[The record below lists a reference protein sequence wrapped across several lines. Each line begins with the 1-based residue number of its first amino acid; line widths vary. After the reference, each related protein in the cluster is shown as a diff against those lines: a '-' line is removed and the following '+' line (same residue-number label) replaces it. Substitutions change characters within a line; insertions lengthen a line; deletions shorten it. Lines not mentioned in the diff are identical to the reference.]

1 MTQRHLSDHVLF
13 TRCSRTK
20 CTNIRGKHEV
30 TKLFTKSTPMTL
42 PYMFREEMRMEF
54 LHIDSGNDIYLND
67 KTRAYFKAFLIGDKN
82 EIFTVGESGV
92 IRDIRGQETNKKKR
106 IKFLTLIFKELK
118 IEYFLY

>member
-1 MTQRHLSDHVLF
+1 
-13 TRCSRTK
+13 
-20 CTNIRGKHEV
+20 
-30 TKLFTKSTPMTL
+30 MTL

-92 IRDIRGQETNKKKR
+92 IRDIRGQETNKNN
-106 IKFLTLIFKELK
+106 E
-118 IEYFLY
+118 